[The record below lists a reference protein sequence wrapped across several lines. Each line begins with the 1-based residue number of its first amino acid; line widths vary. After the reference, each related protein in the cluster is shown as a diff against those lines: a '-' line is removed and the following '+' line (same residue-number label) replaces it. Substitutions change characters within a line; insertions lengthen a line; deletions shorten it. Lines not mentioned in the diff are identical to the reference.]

1 MISQKVKRLNLDE
14 NALNEWDFSNARTT
28 KNVMVKLV
36 DAEKSLD
43 NDDDDG
49 MGLFA
54 PSNKQARGPPR
65 ETRTNTALGRG
76 KAWDHH

>member
-1 MISQKVKRLNLDE
+1 
-14 NALNEWDFSNARTT
+14 
-28 KNVMVKLV
+28 MVKLV

-54 PSNKQARGPPR
+54 LSNKQAGGPPR